1 MNNAPNTYSAPA
13 PAPLR
18 PLTSTYTPTTT
29 YGNTSGTG
37 STFLGMSVTTWI
49 IIILVLAILGF
60 NIFAYLSYG
69 TKYFSDTFGPY
80 IRYIGGLIGNGA
92 ANVTKTVTNT
102 AATGTKAG
110 IDLAAGTVTSA
121 VDVTQQT
128 AGAVTGATAASSVT
142 GSQKTNSNA
151 PVTSQDTTPNNPL
164 NDALKHANPQ
174 NQQPGPFAAD
184 DATSTIQ
191 SNKSSSKSGWCY
203 IGQEQGYRSCLQVGE
218 NDKCMSGDIFP
229 SQEICVNPNLR
240 A

>member
-1 MNNAPNTYSAPA
+1 MNRAPNTYSAPA
-13 PAPLR
+13 P
-18 PLTSTYTPTTT
+18 LTPTYTPTTT
-29 YGNTSGTG
+29 YGTTAGTG

-49 IIILVLAILGF
+49 IIFLVLAILGY
-60 NIFAYLSYG
+60 NIFAYLAYG

-92 ANVTKTVTNT
+92 ANATKSVTNT
-102 AATGTKAG
+102 ADTGAKAG
-110 IDLAAGTVTSA
+110 IDLIAGTVDSG
-121 VDVTQQT
+121 VNVVQQT
-128 AGAVTGATAASSVT
+128 AGAVTGATAASSLT

-151 PVTSQDTTPNNPL
+151 PVSSQGTTPNNPL

-184 DATSTIQ
+184 TATSTIQ

-203 IGQEQGYRSCLQVGE
+203 IGQEKGYRSCLQVGE
-218 NDKCMSGDIFP
+218 NDTCMSGDIFP
-229 SQEICVNPNLR
+229 SQEICVNPTLR

>member
-1 MNNAPNTYSAPA
+1 MNNSPNTYSAP
-13 PAPLR
+13 LR
-18 PLTSTYTPTTT
+18 PLTPTYTPTTT
-29 YGNTSGTG
+29 YGTTTGTG

-49 IIILVLAILGF
+49 IIVLVLAILGF
-60 NIFAYLSYG
+60 NIFAYLAYG

-80 IRYIGGLIGNGA
+80 IKYLGGLIGNA
-92 ANVTKTVTNT
+92 TASVTKSVTNT
-102 AATGTKAG
+102 AATGTKAAV
-110 IDLAAGTVTSA
+110 DLAAGTVTTA

-128 AGAVTGATAASSVT
+128 AGAITGATASSSLT

-151 PVTSQDTTPNNPL
+151 PVSSQDTTPNNPL
-164 NDALKHANPQ
+164 NDALKNAKPQ
-174 NQQPGPFAAD
+174 GQQSGPGPFAAD
-184 DATSTIQ
+184 DATSAIQ

-218 NDKCMSGDIFP
+218 NDTCMSGNIFP

>member
-1 MNNAPNTYSAPA
+1 MNSAPNTYSAPA
-13 PAPLR
+13 PLR
-18 PLTSTYTPTTT
+18 PLTPTYTPTTT
-29 YGNTSGTG
+29 YGTTTGTG
-37 STFLGMSVTTWI
+37 FTFLGMSVTSWI
-49 IIILVLAILGF
+49 IVVLVLAILGF
-60 NIFAYLSYG
+60 NIFAYLAYG

-80 IRYIGGLIGNGA
+80 IRYIGGLIGNTA

-102 AATGTKAG
+102 AATGTKAAV
-110 IDLAAGTVTSA
+110 DLTAGTVDTA
-121 VDVTQQT
+121 VDVTQKT
-128 AGAVTGATAASSVT
+128 AGAITGATASSSLT

-151 PVTSQDTTPNNPL
+151 PVVSQDTTPNNPL

-174 NQQPGPFAAD
+174 NQQPGPFTAD

-218 NDKCMSGDIFP
+218 NDTCMSGNIFP